1 MEIYRVEED
10 NLHLIEEKSLDE
22 EMELEDRLIRAK
34 RMKLGNVSMLP
45 ITRQGGFRDE
55 TNDRLDVLGVDPDG
69 NLVIVELKK
78 GKGRRKVL
86 SQALDYTSRVSEL
99 DYDSINKRYS
109 NNGSLRD
116 IHADQFN
123 LEDPLD
129 PAEFNSEQRI
139 ILIGTE
145 FDDRLIK
152 MADYL
157 DEFGI
162 EVVLVEY
169 TTYVADNDGTELL
182 TTNAITRPREDEPES
197 RDWLTAPKEWH
208 IEEQTNSETS
218 QLLENI
224 ISNFQ
229 EIESLG
235 NVDWSQKNYVAFKDG
250 NRRQVKFNTKKTQ
263 INMAILHQKEFDQ
276 VSTTSLASDI
286 GIPTKQVSVNKQKGI
301 LQIKL
306 KPENNPDLDELAN
319 LVGRLIA

>member
-10 NLHLIEEKSLDE
+10 NLHLIEEKGLDE

-157 DEFGI
+157 GEFGI

-319 LVGRLIA
+319 LVSRLIT